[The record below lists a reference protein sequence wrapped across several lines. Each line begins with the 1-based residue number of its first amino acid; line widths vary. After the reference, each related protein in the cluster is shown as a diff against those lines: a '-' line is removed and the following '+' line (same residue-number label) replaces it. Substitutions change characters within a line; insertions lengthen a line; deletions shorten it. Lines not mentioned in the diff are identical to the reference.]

1 MCLAPFFILC
11 ILASFLLG
19 IPAAG
24 RPPNIVFILADDLG
38 WAELGCYGSTFNET
52 PCLDQLARD
61 GVRMTQAYAAAPVCS
76 PYRASLL
83 TGQYPARHGL
93 LDYLRPA
100 TANPLSRRHV
110 TIAERLKAAGYATG
124 MIGKWH
130 LSGYKYHKAPLEL
143 RATDHGFDE
152 ELVTEIKGVGNGSNF
167 FPYVFRTQP
176 ISWNSASKGKLLPG
190 KEYLV
195 DRMNHE
201 AVLFIERHRE
211 KPFFLYLSHF
221 APHSILNG
229 RPDLVEKYR
238 RKHPPGRSTRSRCY
252 LCQDAGL
259 EGDQLNHWAGDHNP
273 HLAAMIES
281 IDEGVGLIVRK
292 LEELRLSEDTLVIFT
307 SDNGGE
313 LNVTSNA
320 PLRGGKSQLFE
331 GGIRVPLI
339 VKWPGKFPKDKVC
352 DVPTSN
358 VDFYPTFLEVSA
370 LKRDESQILDGRS
383 VLDIFERPGE
393 EREERTLYW
402 HYPLPRPHFLGGVS
416 AGAIREGKWKLIEWF
431 GKAEASLFDLD
442 RDPGEERDLAA
453 VHPERTERL
462 KEKLSGW
469 RNSIPPPK

>member
-1 MCLAPFFILC
+1 MRLAPFVIPC
-11 ILASFLLG
+11 ILVSFVLG
-19 IPAAG
+19 VPAPG

-52 PCLDQLARD
+52 PYLDQLARD

-152 ELVTEIKGVGNGSNF
+152 ELVTEIKGVGNGANF

-201 AVLFIERHRE
+201 AVRFIERHRE

-252 LCQDAGL
+252 LCQDAGF
-259 EGDQLNHWAGDHNP
+259 EGDELNHWAGDHNP
-273 HLAAMIES
+273 HLAAMLES
-281 IDEGVGLIVRK
+281 IDEGVGMIVKK

-331 GGIRVPLI
+331 GGIRVPLV
-339 VKWPGKFPKDKVC
+339 VKWPGKVPGDKVC
-352 DVPTSN
+352 ESPTSN

-383 VLDIFERPGE
+383 VLELFQRPGAA
-393 EREERTLYW
+393 RKGRTLYW
-402 HYPLPRPHFLGGVS
+402 HYPLPKPHFLGGVS

-431 GKAEASLFDLD
+431 GKEEASLFDLD

-462 KEKLSGW
+462 REKLSGW

>member
-1 MCLAPFFILC
+1 MRLAPFIILC
-11 ILASFLLG
+11 ILASFVLG
-19 IPAAG
+19 VPAPG

-38 WAELGCYGSTFNET
+38 WAELGCYGNAFNET

-61 GVRMTQAYAAAPVCS
+61 GVRMTQAYAVAPVCS

-83 TGQYPARHGL
+83 TGQYPVRHGL

-152 ELVTEIKGVGNGSNF
+152 ELVTEIKGVGNGANF

-201 AVLFIERHRE
+201 AVRFIERHRE

-281 IDEGVGLIVRK
+281 IAEGVGLIVRK

-352 DVPTSN
+352 AAPTSN

-402 HYPLPRPHFLGGVS
+402 HYPLARPHFLGGVS
-416 AGAIREGKWKLIEWF
+416 AGAIREGRWKLIEWF

>member
-1 MCLAPFFILC
+1 MRLAPFLPLC
-11 ILASFLLG
+11 ILASFVLG
-19 IPAAG
+19 VPAPG

-38 WAELGCYGSTFNET
+38 WAELGCYGSAFNET
-52 PCLDQLARD
+52 PCLDQLAKD

-152 ELVTEIKGVGNGSNF
+152 ELVTEIKGVGNGANF
-167 FPYVFRTQP
+167 FPYVFRKQP
-176 ISWNSASKGKLLPG
+176 VSWNSASKDKLLPG
-190 KEYLV
+190 REYLV

-201 AVLFIERHRE
+201 AVRFIERYRG

-229 RPDLVEKYR
+229 KPDLVEKYR

-252 LCQDAGL
+252 LCEDAGL
-259 EGDQLNHWAGDHNP
+259 EGDPLNHWAGDHNP
-273 HLAAMIES
+273 HLAAMLES
-281 IDEGVGLIVRK
+281 IDEGVGMIVKR
-292 LEELRLSEDTLVIFT
+292 LEELQLSEHTLIVFT

-339 VKWPGKFPKDKVC
+339 VKWPGKVPGGKVC
-352 DVPTSN
+352 DAPTSN

-383 VLDIFERPGE
+383 VLDILERPE
-393 EREERTLYW
+393 KEREERTLYW
-402 HYPLPRPHFLGGVS
+402 HYPLPKPHFLGGVS

-431 GKAEASLFDLD
+431 EEGEVSLFDLD
-442 RDPGEERDLAA
+442 RDRSEERDLAA
-453 VHPERTERL
+453 VHPERAKRL
-462 KEKLSGW
+462 REKLSGW
-469 RNSIPPPK
+469 RSSIPPLK

>member
-201 AVLFIERHRE
+201 AVRFIERHRE

-292 LEELRLSEDTLVIFT
+292 LEELRLNEDTLVIFT

-352 DVPTSN
+352 DAPTSN

-383 VLDIFERPGE
+383 VLDIFERPRE

-431 GKAEASLFDLD
+431 EKAEASLFDLD